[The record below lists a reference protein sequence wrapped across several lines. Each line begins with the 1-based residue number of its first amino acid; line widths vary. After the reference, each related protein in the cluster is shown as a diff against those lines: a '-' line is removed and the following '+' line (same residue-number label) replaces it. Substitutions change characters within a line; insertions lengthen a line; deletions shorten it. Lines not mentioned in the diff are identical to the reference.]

1 MAKTITRIPASV
13 NRYTAKPIAEK
24 TKRRVAGYARVS
36 TEHEEQATSYEAQM
50 DYYTNYITS
59 RDDWIFVGMY
69 SDEGITA
76 TNTKRR
82 EGFNQMIEDAL
93 AGKIDLIITKSVSR
107 FARNTVDS
115 LTTVRELKEK
125 GVEIYFEKENI
136 WTLDA
141 KGELLITIMSS
152 LAQEES
158 RSISENTTW
167 GKRKMFA
174 DGRASIGF
182 KHFLGYDRGPD
193 GEFIINEE
201 QAVTVR
207 YIYKRYLE
215 GYSTYKIACE
225 LTEMGVKTPAGKDKW
240 HPSSVMSILQNEK
253 YKGDALLQKTFT
265 KDFLT
270 HKLVVNNGEVPQYY
284 VEGHHEGI
292 VTADQFDQVQAE
304 ILRRKGMQKY
314 SGVGLFSSIIRCGE
328 CGSWYGAKV
337 WHSND
342 KYRKVIY
349 RCNNKY
355 ADGCKCKTPHINEDE
370 LKELFIKAANELFSE
385 KEEILA
391 NTKVMMEMVCETDS
405 LDRDLQDSI
414 AELNVISEQMQIAI
428 AENSRVALDQDE
440 YEKRYAEL
448 TARYEKAKAKY
459 DDIAEQIE
467 RKKAKRE
474 LFKGFIRTL
483 EKRDGLIEEFDA
495 GIWSSLVQEVIVK
508 AKDDIRFI
516 FKNGFEVR
524 V

>member
-1 MAKTITRIPASV
+1 MSRVRKIKPVCIAS
-13 NRYTAKPIAEK
+13 KPLQK
-24 TKRRVAGYARVS
+24 PSKNKVAAYARVS
-36 TEHEEQATSYEAQM
+36 TYNDEQLNSLEAQK
-50 DYYTNYITS
+50 DYYEKKIRENPSWMFAGIY
-59 RDDWIFVGMY
+59 V
-69 SDEGITA
+69 DEGITGTSYA
-76 TNTKRR
+76 HRAEFLR
-82 EGFNQMIEDAL
+82 MIEDCKN
-93 AGKIDLIITKSVSR
+93 GKIDMVLTKSVSR
-107 FARNTVDS
+107 FARNTVDA
-115 LTTVRELKEK
+115 LNVIRELKEI
-125 GVEIYFEKENI
+125 GVGVYFERENV
-136 WTLDA
+136 WTLDS
-141 KGELLITIMSS
+141 KGEFLITLLTS
-152 LAQEES
+152 LAQEEA
-158 RSISENTTW
+158 RSISENTAW
-167 GKRKMFA
+167 GIRKRFA
-174 DGRASIGF
+174 DGQYAVGY
-182 KHFLGYDRGPD
+182 KHFLGYNAGF
-193 GEFIINEE
+193 EVNKE
-201 QAVTVR
+201 QAVFVR
-207 YIYKRYLE
+207 LIFRMYIQ
-215 GYSTYKIACE
+215 GYSTCRIAKILQE
-225 LTEMGVKTPAGKDKW
+225 WEIKSPANGDRW

-370 LKELFIKAANELFSE
+370 LKKLFIKAANELFSE
-385 KEEILA
+385 REEILA

-414 AELNVISEQMQIAI
+414 AELNIISEQMQIAI

-448 TARYEKAKAKY
+448 TARYEKSKAKY

-467 RKKAKRE
+467 SKKAKRE

-483 EKRDGLIEEFDA
+483 EKQDGITYEFDA

-508 AKDDIRFI
+508 SKDDIRFI

>member
-1 MAKTITRIPASV
+1 MAVFEGKAYEKAS
-13 NRYTAKPIAEK
+13 
-24 TKRRVAGYARVS
+24 S
-36 TEHEEQATSYEAQM
+36 
-50 DYYTNYITS
+50 
-59 RDDWIFVGMY
+59 
-69 SDEGITA
+69 
-76 TNTKRR
+76 
-82 EGFNQMIEDAL
+82 DAL
-93 AGKIDLIITKSVSR
+93 AFIKRQLDVNNFKYQLTFAEEYADTYEGDIMWGYVTGLSSDEDQVFAKYISPATYYDFSYKGKVTGN
-107 FARNTVDS
+107 ARNLTDYSDYAVNVYVIHDAAYKVITCPIKADGTWESVMTYRETYTVKDKDEEGNETGS
-115 LTTVRELKEK
+115 THTETVTYPLDISVGEGIKE
-125 GVEIYFEKENI
+125 FR
-136 WTLDA
+136 LA
-141 KGELLITIMSS
+141 KGLKGHWEQISS
-152 LAQEES
+152 TTEMTAERYVYEADTE
-158 RSISENTTW
+158 ISAE
-167 GKRKMFA
+167 
-174 DGRASIGF
+174 DG
-182 KHFLGYDRGPD
+182 GYG
-193 GEFIINEE
+193 
-201 QAVTVR
+201 
-207 YIYKRYLE
+207 YLE

-225 LTEMGVKTPAGKDKW
+225 LSEMGVKTPAGKDKW

-370 LKELFIKAANELFSE
+370 LKKLFIKAANELFSE
-385 KEEILA
+385 REEILA

-414 AELNVISEQMQIAI
+414 TELNVISEQMQIAI

-448 TARYEKAKAKY
+448 TLRYEKAKAGY

-467 RKKAKRE
+467 SKKAKRE

-483 EKRDGLIEEFDA
+483 EKQDGLTYEFDA

-508 AKDDIRFI
+508 SKDDIRFI